1 MPFSTFRLSFDC
13 RPFAH
18 SPILAFA
25 RLIFLAILCYCST
38 LVMCFASDRSLP
50 LSFRGIAITFVFVAA
65 SNRIAFASPSSF
77 STRRFVSPRVP
88 LPRPF
93 VSLARHHWTG
103 FRVGLR
109 LVITLSRPRYLI
121 GSLRSSGHHSARFL
135 TETPTTPHRS
145 LALLP
150 ILIAHRSAHYVG
162 VTSKLR
168 IFEDIMI
175 TSKRTAA
182 TQGQF
187 GPTVA
192 ADWEDPS
199 ARASPALSSS
209 NPADGS
215 YGSTVSDGAIGDAVA
230 QNGAVWDAEASE
242 RRIEAERERSLA
254 DKGIAQQTG
263 STWDRLRQQ
272 NVPRQ
277 TASASPTPARPANP
291 LDLTTTTQSKY
302 APGLSVE
309 DKIAQETDEERRREQ
324 EAFERLMDRERE
336 AAATGKEETFE
347 RW

>member
-1 MPFSTFRLSFDC
+1 
-13 RPFAH
+13 
-18 SPILAFA
+18 
-25 RLIFLAILCYCST
+25 
-38 LVMCFASDRSLP
+38 
-50 LSFRGIAITFVFVAA
+50 
-65 SNRIAFASPSSF
+65 
-77 STRRFVSPRVP
+77 
-88 LPRPF
+88 
-93 VSLARHHWTG
+93 
-103 FRVGLR
+103 
-109 LVITLSRPRYLI
+109 
-121 GSLRSSGHHSARFL
+121 
-135 TETPTTPHRS
+135 
-145 LALLP
+145 
-150 ILIAHRSAHYVG
+150 
-162 VTSKLR
+162 
-168 IFEDIMI
+168 MI

-199 ARASPALSSS
+199 ARASPVLSSS

-215 YGSTVSDGAIGDAVA
+215 YGSVVSDGSIGDAVA
-230 QNGAVWDAEASE
+230 QNGTVWDAEASE

-277 TASASPTPARPANP
+277 PAPAVPTPARPANP

-309 DKIAQETDEERRREQ
+309 DKIAQESDEERRREQ
-324 EAFERLMDRERE
+324 EAFERLMERERE
-336 AAATGKEETFE
+336 AAASGKEEGFE